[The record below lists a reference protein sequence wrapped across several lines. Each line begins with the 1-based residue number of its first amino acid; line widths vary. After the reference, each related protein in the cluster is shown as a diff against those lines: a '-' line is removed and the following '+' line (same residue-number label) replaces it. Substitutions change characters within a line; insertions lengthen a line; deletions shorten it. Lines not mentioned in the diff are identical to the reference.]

1 MRLHPALE
9 ESRVRKSY
17 WPVGQFYL
25 VRHVGRTMIVVNDE
39 TGKEIIFNRDDS
51 DSDWVLIV
59 NEERDLTEGAGHVEA
74 V

>member
-1 MRLHPALE
+1 
-9 ESRVRKSY
+9 
-17 WPVGQFYL
+17 
-25 VRHVGRTMIVVNDE
+25 MIVVNDE